1 MNLTTFI
8 SNHDHPSSIILLEGK
23 RNVHTE
29 DKPKLIALGE
39 LLCSNTSHMIFRSG
53 NASGSDHLFS
63 KGVANVDSARL
74 QNILPYKGH
83 RKKYN
88 LAGDSIG
95 LDEIDLVMEPEIA
108 QLTKKNKGASG
119 FIDQYLG
126 GKTTGFYKKAAYLL
140 RDTVK
145 VTGAGNYQPAT
156 FAIFYDDME
165 NPRSGGTGHTIQ
177 MCDEKGIPWVDQN
190 VWMDWL

>member
-8 SNHDHPSSIILLEGK
+8 STHDHPSSIILLEGK
-23 RNVHTE
+23 RDVRPD

-39 LLCSNTSHMIFRSG
+39 LLASKTQHVKFRSG
-53 NASGSDHLFS
+53 NASGSDQLFS
-63 KGVANVDSARL
+63 KGVANVDSDRL

-83 RKKYN
+83 RKKYD
-88 LAGDSIG
+88 LAGYSIG
-95 LDEIDLVMEPEIA
+95 LDEIDLTKEPEVA
-108 QLTKKNKGASG
+108 FLTKKNKRASG

-145 VTGAGNYQPAT
+145 VTGAGNYRPAT
-156 FAIFYDDME
+156 FAIFYDDIE
-165 NPRSGGTGHTIQ
+165 NPRSGGTGHTMH
-177 MCDEKGIPWVDQN
+177 MCDEKSIPWIDQN